1 MFGISGETAKSH
13 LLTRWAEN
21 CAHDLRFAFR
31 SLAKAPAFVATA
43 AATLGLGI
51 GVSAA
56 IFSVVDAILLRP
68 LPYPDPDRLVLALRD
83 MPQREVS
90 DFPFSNADFFD
101 LRDGMKASLADVAAI
116 DVTPGRAVLQ
126 KEDGTPE
133 QVTYASVSTNFLNLL
148 GAGITLG
155 RDFNDA
161 DGQPQ
166 PPQLLNAVGAGGS
179 QGNTSRRLPAIAI
192 LSYEYWQRRYGG
204 NPSILGHEIAGTGAH
219 IVGVASRGFELLLPP
234 RLNVERAPDIWFAAR
249 LGYDTARRLNAHLRV
264 IGRLKGGVSFQ
275 QAQATADVVANDL
288 RRQFAIKAR
297 AGDAVRLEPMRD
309 YLVAEIQP
317 ALAALMGAAVFL
329 LLIACANVANL
340 CLVRAS
346 LREREF
352 AVRTALGGSFW
363 RLASQSVAETVL
375 LAGLG
380 VVLGVG
386 LAWLGVRELLIIA
399 PENLPRV
406 NRVAIDGRV
415 LVFAV
420 LSGTAAAAL
429 SGLLPFLRSLQ
440 PAIVRVLR
448 ATGRPAGV
456 TAGSW
461 LRNCVVVVEV
471 ALTFVLL
478 IGSGLMFRSFLALE
492 RVNPGYDAHGLL
504 TFQILGDRGRSSAL
518 HAALMRDVKDH
529 LRSLPW
535 VRGVAGARAL
545 PLNGVFYATR
555 WSGERELAAASRVQA
570 SADLQIVLPGYF
582 EALRV
587 RLLAGRIFTDDD
599 NQPERNFVIIDETL
613 AAKAF
618 PLESAVGKRLQI
630 ILRKPDPEWVEVIG
644 VVAHQRNSSLAE
656 QGREQL
662 YLTSGYL
669 NYELTTQWAIRT
681 AGDPA
686 GYTAALRSEMVKV
699 DPHFVVTQVQPMDAL
714 VGRAQA
720 QTRFSLL
727 LIAALATNA
736 AVLAIIGIYGVLSSV
751 VRQRTAEIGVRM
763 ALGAAPATIFK
774 LVVGRGMCLSVL
786 GTGIGLAAALVL
798 TRLMTSMLIGVRPGD
813 PATFATMAGLFLLI
827 AMAACWLP
835 ARSAARLDPV
845 AALREE

>member
-1 MFGISGETAKSH
+1 
-13 LLTRWAEN
+13 
-21 CAHDLRFAFR
+21 
-31 SLAKAPAFVATA
+31 VTA

-83 MPQREVS
+83 MPQRDVR

-101 LRDGMKASLADVAAI
+101 LRDGMKASLADGAAI

-133 QVTYASVSTNFLNLL
+133 QVSYASVTTNFLHLL
-148 GAGITLG
+148 GAGIALG
-155 RDFNDA
+155 RDFQDA

-166 PPQLLNAVGAGGS
+166 PAQLPNAAEGGVS
-179 QGNTSRRLPAIAI
+179 QVNTKRRLPAIAI

-204 NPSILGHEIAGTGAH
+204 NPAILGHEVAGTGAR
-219 IVGVASRGFELLLPP
+219 IVGVASRGFELLLPA
-234 RLNVERAPDIWFAAR
+234 RLNIERAPDIWFAAR
-249 LGYDTARRLNAHLRV
+249 LGYDTARRLNAHLRI
-264 IGRLKGGVSFQ
+264 IGRLKSGVSFQ
-275 QAQATADVVANDL
+275 QAKATADVVAGDL
-288 RRQFAIKAR
+288 RKQFATKANS
-297 AGDAVRLEPMRD
+297 GDSIRLEPMRH

-352 AVRTALGGSFW
+352 AVRTALGGGFW

-386 LAWLGVRELLIIA
+386 LAWLGIRELLVVA
-399 PENLPRV
+399 PGSLPRV
-406 NRVAIDGRV
+406 NGVGIDGRV
-415 LVFAV
+415 LV
-420 LSGTAAAAL
+420 AAAL
-429 SGLLPFLRSLQ
+429 SGMAAAALCGLIPFLRSLQ
-440 PAIVRVLR
+440 PAIMQVLR
-448 ATGRPAGV
+448 AAGRPAGV
-456 TAGSW
+456 AAGGW

-478 IGSGLMFRSFLALE
+478 IGSGLMFRSFQALE

-504 TFQILGDRGRSSAL
+504 TFQILGDRGRSSTL
-518 HAALMRDVKDH
+518 HAALMRDVEDH

-555 WSGERELAAASRVQA
+555 WSGERELASASRVQA

-582 EALRV
+582 EAFRV
-587 RLLAGRIFTDDD
+587 PLLAGRTFTDGD
-599 NQPERNFVIIDETL
+599 NQPERNSVIIDETL

-630 ILRKPDPEWVEVIG
+630 ILRKPDPEWVEVVG

-669 NYELTTQWAIRT
+669 SYELTTQWAIRT

-686 GYTAALRSEMVKV
+686 AFTAVLRSEMAKI
-699 DPHFVVTQVQPMDAL
+699 DPHLVVTQVQPMDAL
-714 VGRAQA
+714 VGRARA

-736 AVLAIIGIYGVLSSV
+736 AVLAIIGIYGVLSTV

-763 ALGAAPATIFK
+763 ALGAPPATIFQ
-774 LVVGRGMCLSVL
+774 LVVGRGMWLSVL
-786 GTGIGLAAALVL
+786 GTGMGLMAALVL
-798 TRLMTSMLIGVRPGD
+798 TRLMTSMLVGVQPAD
-813 PATFATMAGLFLLI
+813 PATFATVAALFLLI
-827 AMAACWLP
+827 AAAACWLP
-835 ARSAARLDPV
+835 ARRAARLDPV
-845 AALREE
+845 VALREE